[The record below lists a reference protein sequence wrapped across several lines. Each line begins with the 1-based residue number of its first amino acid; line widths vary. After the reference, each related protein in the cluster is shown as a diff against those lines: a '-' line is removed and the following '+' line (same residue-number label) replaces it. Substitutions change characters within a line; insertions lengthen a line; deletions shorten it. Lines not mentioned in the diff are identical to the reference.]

1 MSNVIDAVFKL
12 TDNFSAPM
20 SKIMGSLNEAS
31 SAGKKTRRNL
41 DTIGKGLTKT
51 GDTLTKSVT
60 LPIVGLA
67 VAGVK
72 TAADFEKSMS
82 NVRAVADASD
92 EEFSDLTETAKLLG
106 RTTLYTAT
114 EVADGMTEVAKA
126 GWSAEDITV
135 GMEGILNA
143 AMASGESI
151 EDIATI
157 TANAIT
163 SFKGLNGEMG
173 LTAGDAQKVA
183 DILTYAANATTTDVM
198 EIGNAFQYVAPSA
211 ASMGFNIEETTTAIA
226 AMASAGIEGSVA
238 GTTLKSTLTNLVK
251 PKVQKTLEELGVEVT
266 DQKGNFLSLNEI
278 IGNMREGFSDLTQE
292 EKLYYAYSIAG
303 KTGQSGLLQLLS
315 YSSDAYNELSDAM
328 YAAGG
333 TSENTAKIMGDN
345 LEGKILLFKSALEG
359 LAIEITEDILPKL
372 TELVDKGTEL
382 VTAFTE
388 MDPEQQDM
396 ILKWVAFAAALGP
409 VLSILGKIVSFA
421 SAVGGLVANL
431 SMIGGAAGGAAA
443 ATAGAG
449 AAAGAGTAAGG
460 AGAAAAGAATGFSAL
475 LGPLL
480 LIVGVVALVI
490 ARFDEFKQT
499 IQSVKD
505 NYAAW
510 KEQFA
515 DTTGIGTFGAA
526 IQHLSES
533 VAPVISFLGAVISGF
548 ADLVVSVFDGLLN
561 SQGFTMFIS
570 GLESI
575 LSGVIDVF
583 ASVIEFLTDFITG
596 DWNAAWDDLAGV
608 VEGAIEIIVGLV
620 EGVAGI
626 LGSLASGVKGVAEWA
641 SDKWNQYV
649 VGDTE
654 GNASGTN
661 NFAGGL
667 TRINEQGGEIVNLP
681 SGTQIIPHDLA
692 RNQIGNSYGSTVTI
706 TGNTFT
712 VREDADIDRITDA
725 LVRKMYRAQA
735 NMGMA

>member
-31 SAGKKTRRNL
+31 SAGKKTRKQL

-51 GDTLTKSVT
+51 GNTLTKTVT

-72 TAADFEKSMS
+72 SAADFEKSMS

-126 GWSAEDITV
+126 GWSAKDITV

-151 EDIATI
+151 EDVATI

-251 PKVQKTLEELGVEVT
+251 PKVQKTLEDLGVEVT

-278 IGNMREGFSDLTQE
+278 IGNMRDGFADLTQE

-315 YSSDAYNELSDAM
+315 FSSDAYNELSDSM

-333 TSENTAKIMGDN
+333 TSEDTAKIMGDN

-431 SMIGGAAGGAAA
+431 SMIGGAA
-443 ATAGAG
+443 TAGAG
-449 AAAGAGTAAGG
+449 AAAAGGAGAAVGAGGAAAGG

-480 LIVGVVALVI
+480 LIVGAVALVI
-490 ARFDEFKQT
+490 ARFDDFKAT
-499 IQSVKD
+499 IEAVKE
-505 NYAAW
+505 NCS
-510 KEQFA
+510 
-515 DTTGIGTFGAA
+515 GTFDKVGEAFGRFVGSFAPYITVLGGA
-526 IQHLSES
+526 LN
-533 VAPVISFLGAVISGF
+533 GF
-548 ADLVVSVFDGLLN
+548 ADLVVAVFDGLLN
-561 SQGFTMFIS
+561 SAGFTLLVQGIADFATGIID
-570 GLESI
+570 I
-575 LSGVIDVF
+575 LTGINEWLTGIFLGDWDMAFQGMYEIVFGAGELISGVI
-583 ASVIEFLTDFITG
+583 
-596 DWNAAWDDLAGV
+596 
-608 VEGAIEIIVGLV
+608 EGLFGL
-620 EGVAGI
+620 I
-626 LGSLASGVKGVAEWA
+626 GSLASAVKGVGDWA
-641 SDKWNQYV
+641 SEKWGQFTSWAS
-649 VGDTE
+649 GDTE